1 MDILPPGSWEAFRE
15 WSINGAIIPEDFSEK
30 VLIILKK
37 EQLREIGAAIHKQYV
52 RGFNVPFD
60 GSSPF
65 LEFPTI
71 YFIGGLPLQ
80 PIGLVWRGNIGMR
93 LTRVGD
99 TRHWFPKTQRHYE
112 LLEGLPRF
120 DEGEIP
126 FSLMSIKQAQ
136 EEELR
141 EFDYVKD
148 LKVKEQEMID
158 GK

>member
-1 MDILPPGSWEAFRE
+1 MDILPPRSWEAFRE
-15 WSINGAIIPEDFSEK
+15 WSLNGAIIPEDLSEK
-30 VLIILKK
+30 ILMILKK

-52 RGFNVPFD
+52 RGFNAPFD
-60 GSSPF
+60 DSSPF

-93 LTRVGD
+93 FTRSSG
-99 TRHWFPKTQRHYE
+99 TPQTQRHYE

-120 DEGEIP
+120 DEGDIP
-126 FSLMSIKQAQ
+126 FSFMSIKQAW

-141 EFDYVKD
+141 EQDYY
-148 LKVKEQEMID
+148 KVLCRKEQGMIND
-158 GK
+158 T

>member
-1 MDILPPGSWEAFRE
+1 MDVLKPGSWEAFRK

-30 VLIILKK
+30 VLMILKK
-37 EQLREIGAAIHKQYV
+37 EQQQRNICSEIHEHEFDV
-52 RGFNVPFD
+52 VPGVD
-60 GSSPF
+60 PF
-65 LEFPTI
+65 YEFPTI

-80 PIGLVWRGNIGMR
+80 PYGLLWRGNIGMR

-120 DEGEIP
+120 DEGDIP

-141 EFDYVKD
+141 EQDYY
-148 LKVKEQEMID
+148 KVLCRKEEEMIN